1 MYIIMVIAAAPI
13 NRGIYI
19 YSTYQKL
26 FNKYVYDDACTSWCW
41 MMVVEQQAA
50 SFAHYDGD
58 YVPSI
63 IVIILVVIEF

>member
-1 MYIIMVIAAAPI
+1 
-13 NRGIYI
+13 
-19 YSTYQKL
+19 
-26 FNKYVYDDACTSWCW
+26 